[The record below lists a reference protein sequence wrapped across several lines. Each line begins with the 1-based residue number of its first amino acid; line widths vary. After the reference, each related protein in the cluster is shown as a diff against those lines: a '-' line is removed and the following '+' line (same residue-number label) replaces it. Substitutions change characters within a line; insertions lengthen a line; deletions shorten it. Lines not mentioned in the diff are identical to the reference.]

1 MAVHRVALLLTALA
15 LAAPAQEAAAA
26 AHWTPDV
33 AAARQWAAGRAGAI
47 SFAVRTPERL
57 AGSGVDRTYPS
68 ASVVKAMLLVTYLRQ
83 GSVRDRDLRPAD
95 RALLAPMIRV
105 SDNVAATRV
114 RNIVG
119 NAAVTRLARAAGM
132 TRFSMAPGMWGSSR
146 ISARDQT
153 RFFLRVDS
161 FVPRRHRAYAMEL
174 LRTVVP
180 SQRWGIARAVPA
192 GWTLFLKGGW
202 GSGTG
207 AVGHQVG
214 LLRLDG
220 DRVAVA
226 VLTVGSPSDAYSQA
240 TEEGIARRL
249 LRGLGGP
256 LRGAAGA
263 GSARLAP

>member
-1 MAVHRVALLLTALA
+1 MALRRVSLLLAALA
-15 LAAPAQEAAAA
+15 LAAPAHASAAA

-33 AAARQWAAGRAGAI
+33 AAARLWAAGRAGAI
-47 SFAVRTPERL
+47 SFAVRTPERVT
-57 AGSGVDRTYPS
+57 GYRIDVTYPS
-68 ASVVKAMLLVTYLRQ
+68 ASVIKAMLMVTYLRQ

-95 RALLAPMIRV
+95 RALLAPMIRR
-105 SDNVAATRV
+105 SDNVTATQV

-119 NAAVTRLARAAGM
+119 NDAVTRLARAAGM
-132 TRFSMAPGMWGSSR
+132 THFRMSPGVWGSSR

-153 RFFLRVDS
+153 RLFLHVDS
-161 FVPRRHRAYAMEL
+161 FVPRRHRAYAMRL

-192 GWTLFLKGGW
+192 DWTLYFKGGW

-220 DRVAVA
+220 DRVAVT
-226 VLTVGSPSDAYSQA
+226 VLTVGSPSHAYSQA

-249 LRGLGGP
+249 LRGLGRP
-256 LRGAAGA
+256 LRGASRAGGA
-263 GSARLAP
+263 QLAD

>member
-1 MAVHRVALLLTALA
+1 MALRRVSLPLAVLA
-15 LAAPAQEAAAA
+15 LAAPAQAAAA
-26 AHWTPDV
+26 SPDHWTADV
-33 AAARQWAAGRAGAI
+33 AAARQWAAGRAGVV

-57 AGSGVDRTYPS
+57 AGSAVDRTYPS
-68 ASVVKAMLLVTYLRQ
+68 ASVIKAMLLVTYLRS
-83 GSVRDRDLRPAD
+83 GKVRDRDLRRAD

-105 SDNVAATRV
+105 SDNGAATAV

-119 NAAVTRLARAAGM
+119 NAAVTRLARTVGM
-132 TRFSMAPGMWGSSR
+132 TRFSMHPVWGQSR

-161 FVPRRHRAYAMEL
+161 FVPRRHRAYAMQL

-180 SQRWGIARAVPA
+180 SQRWGIARAVPTD
-192 GWTLFLKGGW
+192 WSLYFKGGW

-207 AVGHQVG
+207 AVGHQIG

-226 VLTVGSPSDAYSQA
+226 VLTVGSPSHAYSQA
-240 TEEGIARRL
+240 TEEGVARRL
-249 LRGLGGP
+249 LRGLARP
-256 LRGAAGA
+256 LRGASRA
-263 GSARLAP
+263 GSAQLAP

>member
-1 MAVHRVALLLTALA
+1 MALRRVSLLLAALA
-15 LAAPAQEAAAA
+15 LVAPAQAPAAAR
-26 AHWTPDV
+26 WTPDV

-57 AGSGVDRTYPS
+57 VGSGVDRTYPS
-68 ASVVKAMLLVTYLRQ
+68 ASVIKAMLLVTYLRQ
-83 GSVRDRDLRPAD
+83 GSVRDRDLRAAD
-95 RALLAPMIRV
+95 RALLAPMIRR
-105 SDNVAATRV
+105 SDNVTATRV

-119 NAAVTRLARAAGM
+119 NHAVTRLARAVGM
-132 TRFSMAPGMWGSSR
+132 TRFSMNPGVWGSSR

-153 RFFLRVDS
+153 RFFLRIDS
-161 FVPRRHRAYAMEL
+161 FVPRRHRAYAMRL

-180 SQRWGIARAVPA
+180 SQRWGIARAVPPD
-192 GWTLFLKGGW
+192 WTLYFKGGW

-207 AVGHQVG
+207 AVGHQIG

-226 VLTVGSPSDAYSQA
+226 VLTVGSPSHAYSKA

-249 LRGLGGP
+249 LRGLGRP
-256 LRGAAGA
+256 LGGTLS
-263 GSARLAP
+263 GGIARLAD